1 MVYLMVQKLIL
12 LPNDASEAL
21 IQEYR
26 DAARRFV
33 DTEAFKE
40 AAMAQLGPYTPVV
53 GEVVE
58 QHLQDAMS
66 LDDATRQWLVEW
78 LLEQHGAR
86 I

>member
-1 MVYLMVQKLIL
+1 MIL
-12 LPNDASEAL
+12 LPSDAPTEL

-26 DAARRFV
+26 EAAQRFV
-33 DTEAFKE
+33 DTEVFKD

-58 QHLQDAMS
+58 QHLQEAMS